1 MDIIMAF
8 NTGFL
13 LPAITAIYSL
23 FINNNNIRLHI
34 MYVELSDN
42 AKTVI
47 SRLERA
53 GSNNKV
59 EYIAVEGKLL
69 ERIKVA
75 TGRWRQETFF
85 RYYITEIMP
94 DLDRALWLDADV
106 LIRKS
111 VEELY
116 NVDFDGKSFAG
127 VYDNSSNPQERLGIT
142 DYINAGILVIN
153 VRKLHETGKMEEF
166 WRLVASPDYKG
177 ELPDQDALNIVFEND
192 IKKIGAIFNTFPINP
207 NEYADYL
214 INNTV
219 IVHFVSKHKPWN
231 TEDVEYFNSCF
242 SFYRTSEVFVSE
254 YWNVCDRAVAF
265 IE

>member
-1 MDIIMAF
+1 MDVIMAF

-13 LPAITAIYSL
+13 LPALTAIYSL

-34 MYVELSDN
+34 LYSELSDN

-53 GSNNKV
+53 GNNNKV
-59 EYIAVEGKLL
+59 EYLGKLL

-94 DLDRALWLDADV
+94 QLDRVLWLDADILV
-106 LIRKS
+106 RKS

-116 NVDFDGKSFAG
+116 NIDFEGKSFAG
-127 VYDNSSNPQERLGIT
+127 VIDHTSNPVERLGID
-142 DYINAGILVIN
+142 DYINAGILMIN
-153 VRKLHETGKMEEF
+153 LKKLRETGKMNEF
-166 WRLVASPDYKG
+166 WNLVASPDYKG
-177 ELPDQDALNIVFEND
+177 ELPDQDALNIVFKDD
-192 IKKIGAIFNTFPINP
+192 IILIDVRFNAFPLTSDN
-207 NEYADYL
+207 YADYL
-214 INNTV
+214 IKNAV
-219 IVHFVSKHKPWN
+219 IVHFISKHKPWN
-231 TEDVEYFNSCF
+231 TDDVEYFNACF
-242 SFYRTSEVFVSE
+242 GEFRTSEVFVTE
-254 YWNVCDRAVAF
+254 YWDICDKAVAF